1 MRLFGQ
7 ISNTV
12 ETKAYMSLFGS
23 FQTYFCV
30 IILDAI
36 NDSVD
41 GVKVIHAKNSANV
54 NFPLTF

>member
-41 GVKVIHAKNSANV
+41 GVKVIHVKKQC
-54 NFPLTF
+54 